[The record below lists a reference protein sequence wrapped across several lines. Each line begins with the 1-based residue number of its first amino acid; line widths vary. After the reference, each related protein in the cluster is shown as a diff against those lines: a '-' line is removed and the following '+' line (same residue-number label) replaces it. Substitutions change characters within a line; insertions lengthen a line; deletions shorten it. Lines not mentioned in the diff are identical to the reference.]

1 MSNPTV
7 DGPGAAAEAL
17 RVEGDAVL
25 AFGMVEA
32 GERSVDCSRLVVDPQ
47 RPRDLSRLDLDPYGY
62 GQLALVCNS
71 NEIQALG
78 GVADPVEA
86 AVAARARYG
95 ADVVV
100 VKRGAVGATIVTAGV
115 THVGPHPTM
124 SVWPIGSGDVF
135 AGAFAHCWGGGADA
149 VEAARAASAA
159 AAWWCGTRAMT
170 VPAEILDGGPPQHP
184 EVAADEMKVPPTP
197 RVYLAGPFFDLPQ
210 RWLVE
215 RVRSSLVGLGAEV
228 FSPYHDVGPG
238 GDEVAAA
245 DLEGLRDCGAV
256 LALADGWDAGTL
268 YECGWASRGHIPII
282 AFGANS
288 SSEAAKMLVGDGA
301 EMHSDL
307 STAVYRSIWAAGP
320 WHTCGVSTSGI
331 VTCWGSDSSEE
342 AAPPVIYTAISMGD
356 THLCGLRLDGT
367 VHCQGSNISG
377 ESDAPDGVFSAVSA
391 GYAHSCGLRGDG
403 TVECWGSNADGKADA
418 PQGTFISV
426 SASAF
431 ESCAVRADTTI
442 TCWGDTFG
450 SPPSRSGY
458 KSVSVHVFHSCA
470 VHRNGAVSCWGSDV
484 AGQASPPA
492 NN

>member
-1 MSNPTV
+1 MKILGGSYRETCEVPESDVVAGSGLRAAGAVAAVAMPTLHTAVDDALQVDVEAVAGGLRVRLDWVERDQPVGFRYFTPMSNPTI

-47 RPRDLSRLDLDPYGY
+47 RPRDLSRLDLGPYRY
-62 GQLALVCNS
+62 GQLALICNS
-71 NEIQALG
+71 NEIRAVD

-100 VKRGAVGATIVTAGV
+100 VKRGAVGATIVTADV

-135 AGAFAHCWGGGADA
+135 AGAFAHCWGGGTDA

-170 VPAEILDGGPPQHP
+170 VPAEILDGGAPRHP
-184 EVAADEMKVPPTP
+184 EVAADELKVPPTP

-228 FSPYHDVGPG
+228 FSPFHDVGPG

-245 DLEGLRDCGAV
+245 DLEGLRGCGAV

-268 YECGWASRGHIPII
+268 YECGWASRGRIPII
-282 AFGANS
+282 VFGANP

-307 STAVYRSIWAAGP
+307 STAVYRSIWAAAGMKLTP
-320 WHTCGVSTSGI
+320 GRY
-331 VTCWGSDSSEE
+331 
-342 AAPPVIYTAISMGD
+342 P
-356 THLCGLRLDGT
+356 
-367 VHCQGSNISG
+367 
-377 ESDAPDGVFSAVSA
+377 AV
-391 GYAHSCGLRGDG
+391 
-403 TVECWGSNADGKADA
+403 
-418 PQGTFISV
+418 
-426 SASAF
+426 
-431 ESCAVRADTTI
+431 
-442 TCWGDTFG
+442 
-450 SPPSRSGY
+450 
-458 KSVSVHVFHSCA
+458 
-470 VHRNGAVSCWGSDV
+470 
-484 AGQASPPA
+484 PA
-492 NN
+492 